1 MAITARTTAEM
12 IAAALGDNGMTW
24 RTNDGVSLDELAD
37 QADGSV
43 DRHPSKPDVCRWVFP
58 DGSVITGAGD
68 AWDFGFTACWC
79 WAGCPGELHPAPS
92 GECRDYAQEA

>member
-1 MAITARTTAEM
+1 MDITARTTAEM

-43 DRHPSKPDVCRWVFP
+43 DRHPHKPDTCRWVFP
-58 DGSVITGAGD
+58 DGSVITAAGD
-68 AWDFGFTACWC
+68 AWDFGFATCWC
-79 WAGCPGELHPAPS
+79 WQGEPGDQHPAPS